1 MRQIKFRAFDP
12 KNGMIEPYSVR
23 HGKAFIIKRCSKD
36 DPTVKVDGVNFYC
49 NWDIDVATDFPIMQF
64 TGLKDV
70 NGVEIYEGD
79 IVHWGH
85 IKGYEE
91 YLPRKAVV
99 EFSPD
104 LTFSTFNLENNHK
117 FRFGCFSYR
126 NTNNA
131 VEVIGNIHQN
141 PELLK

>member
-1 MRQIKFRAFDP
+1 MRQIKFRIWNMTGNCMHEWLELVE
-12 KNGMIEPYSVR
+12 KNKIHLLANQQGSYPV
-23 HGKAFIIKRCSKD
+23 
-36 DPTVKVDGVNFYC
+36 
-49 NWDIDVATDFPIMQF
+49 MQF
-64 TGLKDV
+64 TGLTDV
-70 NGVEIYEGD
+70 SGVEIYEGD